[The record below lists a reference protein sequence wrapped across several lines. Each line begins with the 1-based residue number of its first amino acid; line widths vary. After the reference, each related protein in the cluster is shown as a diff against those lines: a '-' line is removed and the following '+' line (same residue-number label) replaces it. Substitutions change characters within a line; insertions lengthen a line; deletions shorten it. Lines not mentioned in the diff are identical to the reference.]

1 MKRSVWTV
9 TIAIAL
15 GVLIALPVLAAG
27 PSVTKSVIGSDNGTS
42 VVLLRV
48 KASNQAIYGVVV
60 KDASGSISD
69 IVAPKGWVGIT
80 SGSEVLFRT
89 GSKPIRAGS
98 TLSFRLHTT
107 NEDGSLTVYFKDD
120 NSPIGSGKTL

>member
-1 MKRSVWTV
+1 M
-9 TIAIAL
+9 L

-27 PSVTKSVIGSDNGTS
+27 PSVTKSVLGSDNGTS

-48 KASNQAIYGVVV
+48 KASNQAVYGVVV

-80 SGSEVLFRT
+80 SGSDVLFRT

-98 TLSFRLHTT
+98 SLSFRLFTT
-107 NEDGSLTVYFKDD
+107 NEDGALTVHFKDEQ
-120 NSPIGSGKTL
+120 SPIGSGKTL